1 MSENESEN
9 DQNQSKSPNSPD
21 ECSEKATSSSGFQE
35 SARKAA
41 FNEYIVQEITVIGDR
56 MAKECPVTDTVNE
69 RLLVIDHEHRLN
81 ELIEC
86 LSKPLNDVVLMM
98 IKSDECINY
107 DHEPDTSTKYDTEKI
122 TEASS
127 FAESELD
134 SAENAESEIN
144 ASEIDKQQES
154 KRKQKTLCKYVNSP
168 ARDETLLSEIISGE
182 TNGSDSQIQEKPTDD
197 DADEIKAGA
206 VNELNVETEVDR
218 NLEVLIERVDSAEI
232 VKDEIDTDVQH
243 THEEKCDDDKQS
255 NEACTDNVEC
265 DEKPTNE
272 IVQTAVEFQ
281 TEKSIEK
288 ESTDIETNAKPMDI
302 DVQAEIEENS
312 SETVSEPNTK
322 LESMVESVSVSETGE
337 KDSDVEKKPAESD
350 NEMCIDILNIEEK
363 SNESIAS
370 DKKDADD
377 PKLEEKPTETDVATL
392 EEKSNATSPSDDQLI
407 DLLECDGKM
416 INAETA
422 TATKEEGPIEE
433 KSPNIE
439 TQSKTELNIEEN
451 LKAISTDL
459 VADVEQE
466 TLADIKPEIVVNETN
481 LGVLDDE
488 ENSKNA
494 EPSEIRLESVE
505 NVTDVTAQSAVES
518 KAENPIEEEL
528 TDLTKS
534 VAEPEKDIE
543 NSDDNSTENVVE
555 SEKDDCAVE
564 DEPTVV
570 VESEIPMNISNVEQ
584 EPVAATTLS
593 VKSNS
598 QNALIELK
606 AKDASI
612 QTADQPTT
620 ETTSNVKA
628 QPQSEDDDI
637 HSIVHEIISGVDKLF
652 AKHF

>member
-9 DQNQSKSPNSPD
+9 DQNQSKSPNSQS
-21 ECSEKATSSSGFQE
+21 ECSEKATSSSGFRE

-127 FAESELD
+127 FAG
-134 SAENAESEIN
+134 SEIDSTEN
-144 ASEIDKQQES
+144 VESGMNVSEIDKPNES
-154 KRKQKTLCKYVNSP
+154 KRKQKTFCKYVNSP
-168 ARDETLLSEIISGE
+168 ARDETLLFEIISGE
-182 TNGSDSQIQEKPTDD
+182 TNGSQSQIQEKPTDD

-206 VNELNVETEVDR
+206 VNELNVETEVDK
-218 NLEVLIERVDSAEI
+218 NLEVVLIERVDSAEI
-232 VKDEIDTDVQH
+232 VEDEINTDIECV
-243 THEEKCDDDKQS
+243 EAKCDDDKPS
-255 NEACTDNVEC
+255 TEACTDNVEC
-265 DEKPTNE
+265 DGKPTIE

-288 ESTDIETNAKPMDI
+288 ESTDIETNAKPIDI
-302 DVQAEIEENS
+302 DVNAEIEENS
-312 SETVSEPNTK
+312 SETVSESNTK
-322 LESMVESVSVSETGE
+322 LESVVESASVSETGE
-337 KDSDVEKKPAESD
+337 IDSDVEKQPAESD
-350 NEMCIDILNIEEK
+350 NETCIDISNIEEK
-363 SNESIAS
+363 SNESILS

-377 PKLEEKPTETDVATL
+377 SKLEIKPTETDVATL

-407 DLLECDGKM
+407 DLLECDGK
-416 INAETA
+416 IIDAETA
-422 TATKEEGPIEE
+422 TATKEDEQIEE
-433 KSPNIE
+433 KSPKIE
-439 TQSKTELNIEEN
+439 TQSKTEMNVEEN
-451 LKAISTDL
+451 LEAISTDL

-466 TLADIKPEIVVNETN
+466 TLADIKPEIVVNDIN

-488 ENSKNA
+488 ENAKNA
-494 EPSEIRLESVE
+494 APSESQLESVE
-505 NVTDVTAQSAVES
+505 KVTDATAQSAVES

-543 NSDDNSTENVVE
+543 NSNDNSTENVVE

-570 VESEIPMNISNVEQ
+570 VESEIPMDFSNVEQ

-593 VKSNS
+593 VESNS
-598 QNALIELK
+598 ENALIELK

-620 ETTSNVKA
+620 ASAKA